1 MSAPLLSRIRRQE
14 RDMMKINYAWQEGR
28 RGVDSGG
35 GGGGAFSLYNIL
47 PQSFL
52 FLARN
57 GESVVMEKWPAEKG
71 AASRSRAR
79 QTRDGEKRDL
89 CGGGG
94 QAKRKIHQRIW
105 DQDAITVYRD
115 QLIGIPCVFIYILST
130 LSSRGDTIF

>member
-1 MSAPLLSRIRRQE
+1 MSAPLLSRIRRQG

-35 GGGGAFSLYNIL
+35 GGGGAFSLYNRRSIL

-57 GESVVMEKWPAEKG
+57 EESVVMEKWPAEKA

-79 QTRDGEKRDL
+79 QTRDGEKKDL
-89 CGGGG
+89 CSGGGGG
-94 QAKRKIHQRIW
+94 QAEGKIHQRIW
-105 DQDAITVYRD
+105 DQDAITV
-115 QLIGIPCVFIYILST
+115 
-130 LSSRGDTIF
+130 